1 VNLNQVHRGAGAE
14 ALGTECFLKR
24 AIVTAWGTGLRRL
37 FCEAC
42 IVLRCGSLTSED
54 EKEKRGR
61 RSPCGSVE
69 FWIARSRAWRIE
81 QNFGCHTFR
90 NSGEWKRSS
99 M

>member
-1 VNLNQVHRGAGAE
+1 MNLNQVHRGAGAE

-61 RSPCGSVE
+61 RSPCGPLPRTAKASAFSGRVAVRRD
-69 FWIARSRAWRIE
+69 FGGRRFRS
-81 QNFGCHTFR
+81 TL
-90 NSGEWKRSS
+90 
-99 M
+99 

>member
-42 IVLRCGSLTSED
+42 IVFAMRLFD
-54 EKEKRGR
+54 K
-61 RSPCGSVE
+61 
-69 FWIARSRAWRIE
+69 
-81 QNFGCHTFR
+81 
-90 NSGEWKRSS
+90 
-99 M
+99 

>member
-1 VNLNQVHRGAGAE
+1 VDLNRVHRGAGAE

-24 AIVTAWGTGLRRL
+24 ASVTAWGTGLHRL

-61 RSPCGSVE
+61 RSPCGSTG
-69 FWIARSRAWRIE
+69 FDLRICLVGRE
-81 QNFGCHTFR
+81 ELLTDTRFGS
-90 NSGEWKRSS
+90 SGEWKRSP

>member
-61 RSPCGSVE
+61 RSPCGSAGL
-69 FWIARSRAWRIE
+69 WIARS
-81 QNFGCHTFR
+81 
-90 NSGEWKRSS
+90 
-99 M
+99 